1 MKIDTGADTTRE
13 LIYLFAADINA
24 SENETAATKRE
35 KHKKPKEKK
44 KREKTFVEFEIPPSD
59 EEDFDDDQFKISEP
73 QILSQKPIFKTKVLG
88 NTVPVRTVP
97 ETRDEAVQ
105 CDLVALVDKP
115 YNFTWE
121 NLVDIGVT
129 AEDVL
134 FTDRWQRD
142 LVPAITDRLGLT
154 WRELRDVG
162 LISQMVVAH
171 GRSLDFWFH
180 VFRID
185 QMFFQTLLFKKE
197 DFNALG
203 WGGTLVRAK
212 LGYEVWVNDN
222 GYIELRD
229 PPVRT
234 FRNNNIY

>member
-1 MKIDTGADTTRE
+1 MKIDNGTDSSRE
-13 LIYLFAADINA
+13 LIYLFAADLNA
-24 SENETAATKRE
+24 SENENAVPKRE
-35 KHKKPKEKK
+35 KYKKPKEKK
-44 KREKTFVEFEIPPSD
+44 KREKHKVEFEFPPSD
-59 EEDFDDDQFKISEP
+59 EEFDEDDFEISET
-73 QILSQKPIFKTKVLG
+73 QILPQKSIFKTKVLG
-88 NTVPVRTVP
+88 NPVPVRTVP
-97 ETRDEAVQ
+97 ETRNEAVQ
-105 CDLVALVDKP
+105 CDLVALVDTP
-115 YNFTWE
+115 YSFTWD
-121 NLVDIGVT
+121 NLVDMGVT

-134 FTDRWQRD
+134 FTERWQRD

-229 PPVRT
+229 PPVRI
-234 FRNNNIY
+234 FRNNNY